1 MNTAVVVADRKPLAF
16 PVWHTAVLL
25 GIIVTL
31 VGLSTRLKGATHS
44 GESHRLTGYLVVAAF
59 EWTMAAWIVAG
70 CRMQGG
76 SLLFLLGE
84 FTARWRTILRDRG
97 LAVGFLILAN
107 VVLGLVRHL
116 VASAPNDSLRNLLPH
131 TAIETAAF
139 LGLTVTAAFCEE
151 LIYRGYLQRQ
161 FTAWTGSV
169 TIGLAFQGIAFGAS
183 HAYQGFGLVL
193 TIAVYGC
200 LFGLLATWRK
210 SLRPGMIAHLLQ
222 DAVGGLV
229 LARTVLK

>member
-1 MNTAVVVADRKPLAF
+1 MNTVVAAADRKELAF
-16 PVWHTAVLL
+16 PAWHTAALL
-25 GIIVTL
+25 GMVAAI
-31 VGLSTRLKGATHS
+31 VGLSTRLHGAAHS
-44 GESHRLTGYLVVAAF
+44 GESHRLAGYLVIAAF

-70 CRMQGG
+70 CRMQGE
-76 SLLFLLGE
+76 SILCLLGE
-84 FTARWRTILRDRG
+84 FTVRWRTIFRDCG
-97 LAVGFLILAN
+97 LAVGFLVLAN

-116 VASAPNDSLRNLLPH
+116 VAAAPNDSLRNLLPH
-131 TAIETAAF
+131 TAMEIAAF

-161 FTAWTGSV
+161 FTVWTGSV
-169 TIGLAFQGIAFGAS
+169 PIGLAFQGIAFGAS
-183 HAYQGFGLVL
+183 HAYQGFGMVLV
-193 TIAVYGC
+193 IALYGC

-222 DAVGGLV
+222 DAVGGMI